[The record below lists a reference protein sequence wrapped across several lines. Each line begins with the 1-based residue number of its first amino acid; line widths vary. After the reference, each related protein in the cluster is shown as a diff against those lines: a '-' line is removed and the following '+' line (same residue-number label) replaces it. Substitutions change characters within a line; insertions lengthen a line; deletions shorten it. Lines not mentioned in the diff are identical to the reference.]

1 MKTEFL
7 SQMELLYVPYQND
20 IKECDSMYR
29 ILIVDDERIERSGIQ
44 FLLKQMMLDVE
55 VEEAPHGLAA
65 LEILKKEKFDILLT
79 DIKMPFMDGLG
90 LIEAVDTLYPDIR
103 KVIFSGHSEFDY
115 ALKAMKFN
123 VKDYI
128 LKPVEPTEFEKVIKK
143 LITELQ
149 EYKFRMEQNEKSL
162 GYLKEHFLYDLVN
175 GKSVEEVE
183 KEALS
188 FFDLKEFNPYNRMIL
203 VEFNRDFFG
212 EDGTDF
218 EKRYAEKTD
227 ISIQFL
233 NLSPSQTLL
242 FLKDDVADIKEFGES
257 ICRFVKDNY
266 NELCYVAISDEFHGL
281 DRFAAAYE
289 SVEVLMEGKFY
300 QPVSK
305 VFLNEEAKEE
315 GLIVQI
321 SDDTLLKRMKQD
333 IHMKDISSLREHFDR
348 LCDKYKHKTD
358 FSQVYIKFIFSNLL
372 KDFYS
377 NIPGLD
383 EGALNKEID
392 TLYRSTDLS
401 SVMKIMNLNMNRLEQ
416 AFSKNPQML
425 HREIESVKTYIYEN
439 YDKELSV
446 DILASHVNLVPSY
459 LSHIF
464 KKETGQNISKFIKAY
479 RMENAKDM
487 LENTHMKIVDIS
499 NKSGYPNVSYFCRSF
514 REYFG
519 ISPQKYRG
527 QGETNEEV
535 EPTN

>member
-1 MKTEFL
+1 
-7 SQMELLYVPYQND
+7 
-20 IKECDSMYR
+20 MYR
-29 ILIVDDERIERSGIQ
+29 ILIVDDERVERNGIQ

-55 VEEAPHGLAA
+55 VEEAHHGLAA
-65 LEILKKEKFDILLT
+65 LELLKKEKFDILLT

-90 LIEAVDTLYPDIR
+90 LIEEVNTLYPDIR
-103 KVIFSGHSEFDY
+103 KVIFSGYSEFDY

-143 LITELQ
+143 LITELE

-175 GKSVEEVE
+175 GKSIEEVE
-183 KEALS
+183 KEAAS
-188 FFDLKEFNPYNRMIL
+188 FFNLKEFDPYNRMIL
-203 VEFNRDFFG
+203 VEFNHDFFG
-212 EDGTDF
+212 EEGTDF
-218 EKRYAEKTD
+218 EKKLAQK
-227 ISIQFL
+227 IGLNIQFL
-233 NLSPSQTLL
+233 NLNPSQTLL
-242 FLKDDVADIKEFGES
+242 FLKDSVNEIKELGES
-257 ICRFVKDNY
+257 ICNFVEDNY
-266 NELCYVAISDEFHGL
+266 DDLCYVAISDEFQGM
-281 DRFAAAYE
+281 DKFAVAYDTT
-289 SVEVLMEGKFY
+289 EVLMEGKFY
-300 QPVSK
+300 QPESR
-305 VFLNEEAKEE
+305 VFLNEESKK
-315 GLIVQI
+315 GSLIVQI

-333 IHMKDISSLREHFDR
+333 IHMKDISSLREQFQR
-348 LCDKYKHKTD
+348 LCDKYRHNTD

-383 EGALNKEID
+383 EAELNKEID
-392 TLYRSTDLS
+392 TLYRSTDLGK
-401 SVMKIMNLNMNRLEQ
+401 VMKIMNLNMNRLEQ

-425 HREIESVKTYIYEN
+425 HREIESVKKYIYEN

-446 DILASHVNLVPSY
+446 DILANHVNLVPSY

-499 NKSGYPNVSYFCRSF
+499 CKAGYPNVSYFCRSF

-519 ISPQKYRG
+519 VSPQKYRG
-527 QGETNEEV
+527 QGEVNEKV
-535 EPTN
+535 EPTI